1 MEKIEISEKW
11 FNEASEEEV
20 ARFILGFNDNQG
32 DHCVD
37 TYKSIFELVSEAE
50 VTFDGKDI
58 TEEYLKNS
66 TRSEILDEFYN
77 SLGIGGNDS
86 DMLYFD
92 GEYKKVEWIEQFKYI
107 LIKNQFMEVLGY
119 IIAAVVAYLVGQD
132 AVKRGMNPWGWGIF
146 VFLIMIIGL
155 PCYFIF
161 RKPKITQ

>member
-92 GEYKKVEWIEQFKYI
+92 GEYKKVEWIE
-107 LIKNQFMEVLGY
+107 
-119 IIAAVVAYLVGQD
+119 
-132 AVKRGMNPWGWGIF
+132 
-146 VFLIMIIGL
+146 
-155 PCYFIF
+155 
-161 RKPKITQ
+161 